1 LKWVVT
7 SNELDEV
14 IDFVPFKFKKPF
26 SQPFAG
32 IYPIV
37 SERIHR
43 ELEVVQPKLKK

>member
-1 LKWVVT
+1 LKWVVI

-26 SQPFAG
+26 SQPLGG

-37 SERIHR
+37 SEGIHR
-43 ELEVVQPKLKK
+43 ELEVVHPKSKE